1 MELTA
6 GGCLPTFTSAS
17 SSTITQPSL
26 RLNCVTR
33 LKGVAESPPSP
44 PHPEPSYAQLNW
56 KEAKFWTGSSLQ
68 LSLSPTVSTS
78 LSLSLTFSPTSPP
91 VSHTAAI
98 VPSALELHGSWA
110 LGGCRGE
117 QGAAFLWGGGGEN
130 EGVAPKRLMQHKW
143 KHRSE
148 WSKRSRS

>member
-68 LSLSPTVSTS
+68 LSLSLSLPQSVPVSLC
-78 LSLSLTFSPTSPP
+78 LSLSPPPPPQCPTQQPLFP
-91 VSHTAAI
+91 VLSSYMAAEPW
-98 VPSALELHGSWA
+98 V
-110 LGGCRGE
+110 
-117 QGAAFLWGGGGEN
+117 AAEEN
-130 EGVAPKRLMQHKW
+130 RVL
-143 KHRSE
+143 RSCE
-148 WSKRSRS
+148 EEEEETRA